1 MGEGGNFVQYYTYKC
16 PYCNT
21 VVSRENT
28 LTKDSS
34 GCPLRVC
41 PNCGKTYVDTNCKEP
56 ALHPYKPFGLT
67 ACAVTAIVGALFAA
81 FGVLLLIFAI
91 GCFSGWYSIA
101 SVHVWISA
109 ALGGAYGIFSFLFRK
124 KHLDEEN
131 AQKLKAWQESDARLQ
146 NPEYARTLKSAG
158 FKVPTKYLD
167 A

>member
-1 MGEGGNFVQYYTYKC
+1 MQYYTYKC

-21 VVSRENT
+21 AVSRENT